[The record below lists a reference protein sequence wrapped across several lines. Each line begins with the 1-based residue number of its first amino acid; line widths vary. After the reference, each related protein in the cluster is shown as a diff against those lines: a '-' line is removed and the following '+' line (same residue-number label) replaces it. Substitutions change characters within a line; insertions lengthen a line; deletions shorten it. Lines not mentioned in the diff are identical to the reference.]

1 MPSRAQ
7 MAGEESKKHRTEGDE
22 TKTTAFT
29 TRQRKYNRTY
39 FYIYV
44 VATSYNYNY
53 VLCFLFKA
61 LQVRDEWCLR
71 GNSKYAE

>member
-1 MPSRAQ
+1 